1 MVVEN
6 SMSGLETMIGGGD
19 PAAAEQHYSTAL
31 QLEQN
36 GSRVGA
42 IDELR
47 KAVSAGSNPDHI
59 FKLAYLLDL
68 VGEESESTALYE
80 ELATTGRPH
89 MNVLLNLAVVYE
101 DKGKINSA
109 EKCLRQI
116 LDTDPNHKRARLF
129 LKDVQSS
136 AHMYYDEDIA
146 RDAAKNTALMN
157 TPVTDFELSVRARN
171 CLKKMQIRTLGDLL
185 KISESELL
193 GYKNFGE
200 TSLTEIK
207 HMLTARGLRLGQGV
221 DGQTSQ
227 IHQDRYEELLS
238 HTSELVL
245 SKPVSVL
252 NLSVRAR
259 KALQL
264 LNIQSIADLAVRT
277 EAELLGIKNFGSTS
291 LVEIHEGLQA
301 FGLQLREID

>member
-1 MVVEN
+1 VIMEKNNDV
-6 SMSGLETMIGGGD
+6 LETMIGGGD
-19 PAAAEQHYSTAL
+19 PAAAERHYTTAM
-31 QLEQN
+31 QLEQE
-36 GSRVGA
+36 GFRVGA
-42 IDELR
+42 INELR
-47 KAVSAGSNPDHI
+47 KAVSVGANPNHI

-68 VGEESESTALYE
+68 VGEESESTHLYE
-80 ELATTGRPH
+80 ELATNNLPH
-89 MNVLLNLAVVYE
+89 MNVLLNLSVVYE

-109 EKCLRQI
+109 EKCLQQI
-116 LDTDPNHKRARLF
+116 LVTDPTHKRARLY

-171 CLKKMQIRTLGDLL
+171 CLKRMQIRTLGDLL

-193 GYKNFGE
+193 SYKNFGE

-207 HMLTARGLRLGQGV
+207 QMLTARGMRLGQGV
-221 DGQTSQ
+221 DGQSSQ
-227 IHQDRYEELLS
+227 IHQERYEELLS
-238 HTSELVL
+238 HTSEQVL
-245 SKPVSVL
+245 SKPVSSL

-264 LNIQSIADLAVRT
+264 LNIQTIADLAVRT

-291 LVEIHEGLQA
+291 LIEIYEGLKA
-301 FGLQLREID
+301 FGLELREID

>member
-1 MVVEN
+1 MIEEKYN
-6 SMSGLETMIGGGD
+6 SGLETMIGGGD
-19 PAAAEQHYSTAL
+19 PSTADGHYNTAV
-31 QLEQN
+31 QLEHD
-36 GSRVGA
+36 GLRVSA

-47 KAVSAGSNPDHI
+47 KAVSVDSNPNHI

-68 VGEESESTALYE
+68 VGEELESTRLYE

-101 DKGKINSA
+101 DKGKISSA

-116 LDTDPNHKRARLF
+116 LDTDPNHKRAQLY

-171 CLKKMQIRTLGDLL
+171 CLKKMHIRTLGDLL

-193 GYKNFGE
+193 SYKNFGE

-207 HMLTARGLRLGQGV
+207 QMLTARGMRLGQGV
-221 DGQTSQ
+221 DGQASQ

-238 HTSELVL
+238 HTSEQVL
-245 SKPVSVL
+245 SKPVSSL
-252 NLSVRAR
+252 NLSVRSR

-264 LNIQSIADLAVRT
+264 LNIQTIADLAVRT

-291 LVEIHEGLQA
+291 LVEIHEGLKA
-301 FGLQLREID
+301 FGLELREID